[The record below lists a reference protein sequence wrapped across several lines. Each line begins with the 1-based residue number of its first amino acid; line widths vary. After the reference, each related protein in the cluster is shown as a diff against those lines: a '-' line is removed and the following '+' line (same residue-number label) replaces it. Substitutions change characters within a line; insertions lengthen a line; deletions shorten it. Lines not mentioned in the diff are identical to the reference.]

1 MINDSLKIA
10 STTRYKYPHGA
21 VYLGPAN
28 ETVSSGFLEL
38 APGQATPKMTRP
50 LPEHIKQIECICEIE
65 MFDEQNRISIKR
77 LNPGDTFVI
86 PTGIVRVHR
95 NRFDQPS
102 LNYWEYQGNA
112 LALITEIKHEGLLD
126 EKFPSQEIN
135 TS

>member
-1 MINDSLKIA
+1 MWNA
-10 STTRYKYPHGA
+10 STLEIINTIVIPPTEIPRRGA
-21 VYLGPAN
+21 
-28 ETVSSGFLEL
+28 TGF
-38 APGQATPKMTRP
+38 
-50 LPEHIKQIECICEIE
+50 IEAD
-65 MFDEQNRISIKR
+65 FDEQNRISIKR

-135 TS
+135 TSWTQVSSRKV